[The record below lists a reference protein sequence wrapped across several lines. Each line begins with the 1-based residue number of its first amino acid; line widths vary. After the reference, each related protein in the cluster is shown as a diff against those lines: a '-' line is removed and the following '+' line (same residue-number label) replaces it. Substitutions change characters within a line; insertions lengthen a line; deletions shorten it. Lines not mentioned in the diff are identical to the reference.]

1 MSYTLD
7 QLATD
12 IRAALET
19 DHGRPG
25 KLKAREHLTRALKD
39 EAFVAQHLKDRTEG
53 GDPREILYQDPK
65 LGFCICGHVYKPNA
79 VGNPHDHGN
88 SWAIYGQ
95 ATGITE
101 MTDWRV
107 VEKGDGTKPILVVPE
122 RVYELKPGD
131 AHFYDVGDI
140 HSPRRLM
147 PSRLIR
153 VEGANLDHVRRSNIK
168 AKAQA

>member
-1 MSYTLD
+1 MGYSLSE
-7 QLATD
+7 LAQD
-12 IRAALET
+12 IRTTLET
-19 DHGRPG
+19 DGTRAG
-25 KLKAREHLTRALKD
+25 KMKVCALVTRALKD
-39 EAFVAQHLKDRTEG
+39 EDFVASHLKDRPEG
-53 GDPREILYQDPK
+53 GNPREILYEDPK

-79 VGNPHDHGN
+79 VGNPHDHGH

-95 ATGITE
+95 ATGLTE

-107 VEKGDGTKPILVVPE
+107 VEKGEGSKPTLVEPE
-122 RVYELKPGD
+122 RIYTLEPGD

-153 VEGANLDHVRRSNIK
+153 VEGANLDHVKRSNIR
-168 AKAQA
+168 AKA